1 MANFCQRNHQVLTRR
16 FVLYFYVFQTLIR
29 LSYVTA
35 KIHYRVVPQMSF
47 LLLSSFC
54 IISVFCPV
62 MYGHHCGSIQ
72 LICRATLRKVKK
84 MVKNARQVSVSR
96 PIFGGAYVRREI
108 CVSKS
113 IGLACSGKEIYHFC
127 FVLLFIRGQ
136 IPSSSP
142 PKGLY
147 SEGQFNRGFFALR
160 FWGAYIW
167 RGLYMDR
174 LIFGIIRIAGP
185 FSAMAAIEFK
195 HP

>member
-1 MANFCQRNHQVLTRR
+1 M
-16 FVLYFYVFQTLIR
+16 
-29 LSYVTA
+29 
-35 KIHYRVVPQMSF
+35 
-47 LLLSSFC
+47 
-54 IISVFCPV
+54 
-62 MYGHHCGSIQ
+62 
-72 LICRATLRKVKK
+72 
-84 MVKNARQVSVSR
+84 SR

-195 HP
+195 LN